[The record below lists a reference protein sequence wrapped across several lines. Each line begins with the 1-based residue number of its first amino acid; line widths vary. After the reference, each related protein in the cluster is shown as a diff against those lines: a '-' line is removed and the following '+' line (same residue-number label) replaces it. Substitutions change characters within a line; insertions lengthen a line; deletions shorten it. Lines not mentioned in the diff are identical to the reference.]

1 MVTQIL
7 ILAVLGILEPVHFGA
22 TQDGPARPTTTRPS
36 TQPAAP
42 ADEPAEVRELLEQ
55 VRSAY
60 SGISTLRL
68 KGVVTGTFDVAGK
81 QSQQKVTFTSAIGD
95 GGLFRHEI
103 PGELIVAADSEATW
117 VYFPAAQR
125 YYRTPIDGA
134 ATQPATRQLPTAA
147 RQALLSHD
155 LSLLLALSDDAA
167 AALRTLGRL
176 QMSEGSLLVTRTDGS
191 TWKLE
196 FDPGTKLISTATVD
210 EAEALRKAGVPDVKV
225 AMREIVYQSTPGAA
239 IAAEA
244 LAFQPPEAA
253 QEVEPTQ
260 PAGGPSRA
268 GAPAPELSLPDLE
281 GKAVSLEGLRG
292 KVILVD
298 FWATWCGPCV
308 MAMPH
313 LKALAETHGAEG
325 MVVLAVN
332 LREDEAAV
340 KQFVD
345 EHGLAAE
352 AVMVVRDAEGSTAE
366 RWGVQA
372 IPFSVVVGRDGVVR
386 EVIVGLQPEKLAAA
400 VEAALEN

>member
-1 MVTQIL
+1 MSLHFL
-7 ILAVLGILEPVHFGA
+7 ILAVIAVLGPHSA
-22 TQDGPARPTTTRPS
+22 TTQDGPRRPPATRPA
-36 TQPAAP
+36 THPAAP
-42 ADEPAEVRELLEQ
+42 ADEPAEVRELLDQ
-55 VRSAY
+55 VTKAY
-60 SGISTLRL
+60 SALSTLRL
-68 KGVVTGTFDVAGK
+68 EGVVTGTFDVAGK
-81 QSQQKVTFTSAIGD
+81 QSQQKVTFTSVMGD
-95 GGLFRHEI
+95 GGPFRHEI
-103 PGELIVAADSEATW
+103 PGELIVAADREATW

-125 YYRTPIDGA
+125 YYRTPNDGA
-134 ATQPATRQLPTAA
+134 ATQPANRQLPAAA

-155 LSLLLALSDDAA
+155 LSLLLALSDDPA

-176 QMSEGSLLVTRTDGS
+176 QMWEGKLLVTRADGS
-191 TWKLE
+191 RWELE
-196 FDPGTKLISTATVD
+196 FDPVTKLISTARVD
-210 EAEALRKAGVPDVKV
+210 EAEALRNAGVPDVKV

-239 IAAEA
+239 IAEKA

-260 PAGGPSRA
+260 LAGGPSLA

-281 GKAVSLEGLRG
+281 GKAMSLDGLRG
-292 KVILVD
+292 KVVVVD

-313 LKALAETHGAEG
+313 LKALAEAHGAEG

-332 LREDEAAV
+332 LREDEATV
-340 KQFVD
+340 RQFVD
-345 EHGLAAE
+345 EHGLAVE
-352 AVMVVRDAEGSTAE
+352 GVMVLRDAEGSTAD

-400 VEAALEN
+400 VGAALEN